1 MKKTFLILTIICVCC
16 INFVQA
22 QQKVALHSN
31 GTTTIFGGSNPFTD
45 AYNASANGDTIYL
58 PGGNIPFPTT
68 IDKGIVIIGA
78 GFYPDSTTAT
88 NPTVSNAIT
97 LLIGENADNLYM
109 EGFEVNGAINFAS
122 SANIDNVV
130 LKRLRFKSMSY
141 LGTGNLCENH
151 IVRECVITGDV
162 NLSNCKSSMI
172 SNCIIDGRILNGIE
186 MGISNNLLLHN
197 SAAFSLYTINNVD
210 NSYFSNNILLKPNNS
225 LVGSTELSTF
235 EKNLYG
241 YIPDVGSN
249 TFVNNYEG
257 VNLDSIFVNYNGLLF
272 NYSENYQLVN
282 PLLYTGTDGNE
293 VGIYGGFFPYKTAAV
308 PKNPHIQI
316 KNIAPTTNANGD
328 LQIQIQVRAQN
339 E

>member
-1 MKKTFLILTIICVCC
+1 MKTKFITLTLLLSITCC
-16 INFVQA
+16 FVFS

-109 EGFEVNGAINFAS
+109 EGFEVNGAINFAT

-151 IVRECVITGDV
+151 IVCECVITGDV
-162 NLSNCKSSMI
+162 NLLNCKSSMI
-172 SNCIIDGRILNGIE
+172 SNCIIDGRISNGIE
-186 MGISNNLLLHN
+186 MGISNNLLLYN
-197 SAAFSLYTINNVD
+197 SPAISLYTINNVD

-235 EKNLYG
+235 EKNVYG
-241 YIPDVGSN
+241 FIPAVGSN

-257 VNLDSIFVNYNGLLF
+257 VTLASIFVNYNGLLF

-282 PLLYTGTDGNE
+282 APLYTGTDGSE

-308 PKNPHIQI
+308 PQNPHIQT
-316 KNIAPTTNANGD
+316 KNIAPTTDANGD
-328 LQIQIQVRAQN
+328 LQIQIQVQAQN
-339 E
+339 N

>member
-1 MKKTFLILTIICVCC
+1 MKKTILIIAIVALAITV
-16 INFVQA
+16 NA

-31 GTTTIFGGSNPFTD
+31 GTSTIFGGSNPFTD

-78 GFYPDSTTAT
+78 GHYPDSTTAT

-97 LLIGENADNLYM
+97 LLIGENADNLHM
-109 EGFEVNGAINFAS
+109 EGFEVTGAINFATN
-122 SANIDNVV
+122 ANIDNVV

-141 LGTGNLCENH
+141 LGSGNLCENH
-151 IVRECVITGDV
+151 VVRECVITGDI
-162 NLSNCKSSMI
+162 NLLNCKSSMI

-186 MGISNNLLLHN
+186 MGISNNLLLYN
-197 SAAFSLYTINNVD
+197 SAAISLYTINNVD

-225 LVGSTELSTF
+225 LIGSTELSTF
-235 EKNLYG
+235 EKNIYG
-241 YIPDVGSN
+241 FVPAIGSN

-257 VNLDSIFVNYNGLLF
+257 VTLSSIFVNYNGLIF
-272 NYSENYQLVN
+272 DYSQDYHLVN
-282 PLLYTGTDGNE
+282 SLLYVGADGSE

-308 PKNPHIQI
+308 PQNPHIQV
-316 KNIAPTTNANGD
+316 KNIAPTTDVNGD
-328 LQIQIQVRAQN
+328 LQIQIQVGAQN